1 MKRNSHGKG
10 KKQYTVYPQGD
21 DRCSIQK
28 LHFVQ
33 EFLHEFFDKL
43 SHDWR
48 NKNLNLDQCIHCNDL
63 YKWHQ
68 FYIELNIKRVIKY
81 LKASY
86 T

>member
-28 LHFVQ
+28 LYFVQ

-43 SHDWR
+43 SHD
-48 NKNLNLDQCIHCNDL
+48 
-63 YKWHQ
+63 
-68 FYIELNIKRVIKY
+68 
-81 LKASY
+81 
-86 T
+86 